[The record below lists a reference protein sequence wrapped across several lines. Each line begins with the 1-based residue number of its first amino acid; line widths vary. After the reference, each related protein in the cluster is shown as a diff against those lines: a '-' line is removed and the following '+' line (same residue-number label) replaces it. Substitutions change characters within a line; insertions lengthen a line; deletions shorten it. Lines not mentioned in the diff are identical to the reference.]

1 MDVALKALSPGVND
15 TTTAVICVDYLG
27 AILLRLAGRRVESA
41 VRECRGRV
49 RVIARGPTFESLL
62 RLSFDQIRQSA
73 SGNVSILRRLFETVA
88 DVASAVSSSR
98 RRIRRHVTRRRAGA
112 AGGQH
117 ELAAA
122 LVHELAERTVAA
134 AYDREQLRESH
145 RRAMLACT
153 GITPPSRSPIVGAH

>member
-1 MDVALKALSPGVND
+1 MTVR
-15 TTTAVICVDYLG
+15 AVPL
-27 AILLRLAGRRVESA
+27 
-41 VRECRGRV
+41 
-49 RVIARGPTFESLL
+49 
-62 RLSFDQIRQSA
+62 
-73 SGNVSILRRLFETVA
+73 A

-98 RRIRRHVTRRRAGA
+98 RRIL
-112 AGGQH
+112 
-117 ELAAA
+117 LAEQAA

>member
-98 RRIRRHVTRRRAGA
+98 RRIL
-112 AGGQH
+112 
-117 ELAAA
+117 LAEQAA